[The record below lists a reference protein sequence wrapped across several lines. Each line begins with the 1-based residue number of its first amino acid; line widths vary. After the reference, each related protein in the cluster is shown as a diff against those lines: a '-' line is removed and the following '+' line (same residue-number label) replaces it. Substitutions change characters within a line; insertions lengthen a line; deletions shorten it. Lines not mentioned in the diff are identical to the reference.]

1 MDQAQLSWIASF
13 IWGIADDVPVPP
25 FVEQAQ
31 IAAFLTAASAKLAQG
46 VECPSK
52 QVELGHELRTR
63 LIPEV
68 VTGKL
73 DVREAAMRLAD
84 EIEKAES
91 LEDSSGAARA
101 WHESGNAPGI
111 VYEGA
116 ES

>member
-1 MDQAQLSWIASF
+1 MDQSHLSWIASF

-25 FVEQAQ
+25 FAEQTQ
-31 IAAFLTAASAKLAQG
+31 IVAFLTAASAKLAEG
-46 VECPSK
+46 VECLSK
-52 QVELGHELRTR
+52 QVELVHELQTR
-63 LIPEV
+63 LIAEV

-73 DVREAAMRLAD
+73 DVREAAMRLPD

-91 LEDSSGAARA
+91 LEESSGVARA